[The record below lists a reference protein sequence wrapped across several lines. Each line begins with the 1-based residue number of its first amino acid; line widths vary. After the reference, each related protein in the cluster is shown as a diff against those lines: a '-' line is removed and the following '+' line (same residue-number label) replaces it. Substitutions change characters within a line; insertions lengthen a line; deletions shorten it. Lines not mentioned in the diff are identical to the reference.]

1 MKWLWILCILGCG
14 IKYEVVQEVHPGMY
28 HTVGIKNKDVIIYKT
43 DTILTPGDIVK
54 IPNKTKRDANK

>member
-1 MKWLWILCILGCG
+1 
-14 IKYEVVQEVHPGMY
+14 MY

-54 IPNKTKRDANK
+54 IPNKTKRQNRKDGN